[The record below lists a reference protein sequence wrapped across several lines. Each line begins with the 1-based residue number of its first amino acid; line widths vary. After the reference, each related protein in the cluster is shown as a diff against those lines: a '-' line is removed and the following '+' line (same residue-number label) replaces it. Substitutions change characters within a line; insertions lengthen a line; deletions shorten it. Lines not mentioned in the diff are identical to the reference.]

1 MHSTYDGTKLKN
13 MFSRI
18 FIYRHIWRIIYGWWL
33 WKLCSSNIFFVLAG
47 SWQSL
52 QYECPTCGVSASKK
66 QNLKT
71 HIESA
76 HWKSKLTRLN
86 SWFNL
91 IAWWIDRTK
100 DHTCAICSWVFK
112 VIKKKIMLVWYVMKL
127 HFMFSK
133 RLHLCDMFMSF

>member
-1 MHSTYDGTKLKN
+1 MWGRFCWTILTFIHHIISDLIVFKFKIELMIVAVLNYLYHCLYFYELKN

-86 SWFNL
+86 CQR
-91 IAWWIDRTK
+91 IIYGWWCLKT
-100 DHTCAICSWVFK
+100 V
-112 VIKKKIMLVWYVMKL
+112 
-127 HFMFSK
+127 
-133 RLHLCDMFMSF
+133 